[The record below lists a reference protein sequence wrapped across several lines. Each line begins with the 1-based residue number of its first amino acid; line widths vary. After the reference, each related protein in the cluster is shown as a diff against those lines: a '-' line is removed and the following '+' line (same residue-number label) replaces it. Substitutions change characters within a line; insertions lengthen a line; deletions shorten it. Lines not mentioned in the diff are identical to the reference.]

1 MNPFDSARLSARM
14 ALAAALLA
22 VNPAGLG
29 GVALRGCASPLRDQ
43 WLALLRRLLPADSP
57 WLRVPSHAGD
67 AAMLGGLDLTA
78 TLAAGRPVAQQ
89 GLLEQAAPE
98 LAAALAQGGACDNR
112 VAIWSCR
119 YAERPLVIQGPG
131 AGAGVTAAALLDDIR
146 RAISP
151 GLRRGS

>member
-1 MNPFDSARLSARM
+1 MTSLATRHSPLATSRTITVAGIQTSYGEDMQANIKKTIDFVREAAAKGAVLRYVARLEGGSARVGLE
-14 ALAAALLA
+14 AL
-22 VNPAGLG
+22 P
-29 GVALRGCASPLRDQ
+29 
-43 WLALLRRLLPADSP
+43 
-57 WLRVPSHAGD
+57 PSH
-67 AAMLGGLDLTA
+67 
-78 TLAAGRPVAQQ
+78 P
-89 GLLEQAAPE
+89 
-98 LAAALAQGGACDNR
+98 LAQGGACDNR